1 VKRVLTLLTMFFLF
15 SINVLPGQAA
25 AWKFGNEQ
33 QVIEKDQVFTGD
45 FIFQGE
51 SLEVSGVIKGDLLV
65 WAKEVTIKGRIEG
78 DLIGVVTNKLIIK
91 GTIGRNSRVIAND
104 FLLSGKLNGNLSG
117 IASYL
122 ETKQSSRISGGVLG
136 FFQELTLRGKVAGPV
151 EVTGLI
157 QTKIGGQIEGD
168 IKVKGNPVIWQAP
181 AEFRGKIHDYT
192 GGTNDP
198 RKTKGIKVARDYLLH
213 EQILP
218 EEIVMPQIPIV
229 LLIAWFVGSILL
241 ALIFY
246 RLFPGTAWSM
256 TEPSAINFKKN
267 MLVGAISFFL
277 VPLILGTLIIVFGIV
292 GNYFAILLPLIVF
305 LGMGYLFLMFFAN
318 LPVYLWLGRIVLKSR
333 FHPIIL
339 ILSGAF
345 LTIVIALV
353 PLINLFAQLV
363 FTWQGFGM
371 IVRRIKFQAQDIGS
385 LPSGL

>member
-1 VKRVLTLLTMFFLF
+1 MKRVLTLLTMFFLF